1 MIDITANYPRY
12 IKELLRKGQF
22 DLAFEVLLVI
32 GDVYNA
38 QALAR
43 DVARSDSKQLTDS
56 RLNQLVEM
64 WAQDP
69 GDPELM
75 AFIVHDPPE
84 FSDEQ
89 QKKLEE
95 AWGTKFDDIEPFPE

>member
-1 MIDITANYPRY
+1 M
-12 IKELLRKGQF
+12 RKGESG
-22 DLAFEVLLVI
+22 LAFEVLLAI
-32 GDVYNA
+32 GGVYNA

-43 DVARSDSKQLTDS
+43 DVARSDSKQLSDS
-56 RLNQLVEM
+56 RLNQLVEL

-95 AWGTKFDDIEPFPE
+95 AWGKKFEDFEPLPK